1 MKKQLMSGPPL
12 VPADFR
18 KLDRSAEHAPEYEE
32 GGASPL
38 RELWRRLR
46 ASKLTVASLLFLCLL
61 ALFAAFAPWLIS
73 YDPEVNDLYATHEPP
88 SMEHWFG
95 TDGLGR
101 DIFARIWT
109 GARVS
114 LQVGIYAALIDVI
127 IGIVY
132 GGIMGYVGGMTDKL
146 MNRLAEILYAI
157 PYLLIVILLLVI
169 MEPSL
174 WTIIVALTVTG
185 WIQMAWIV
193 RGQVMQL
200 KQQEYVLAAQAL
212 GAGFSRILFRHLLP
226 GAAGPILV
234 TLTLTVPSAI
244 FAEAFLSFLGLG
256 VQSPAASWGMMLQ
269 DALPVWKRYPWELL
283 LPAGMISLTMLAF
296 NLLGDGLRDAADT
309 GLKER

>member
-1 MKKQLMSGPPL
+1 MSGPPL

-18 KLDRSAEHAPEYEE
+18 KLDRTVERTPSEQ
-32 GGASPL
+32 GRRGISPW
-38 RELWRRLR
+38 RELWRRLLE
-46 ASKLTVASLLFLCLL
+46 SKLMVVSLVFLCLL
-61 ALFAAFAPWLIS
+61 GLFAAFAPLLIS

-88 SMEHWFG
+88 STEHWFG

-101 DIFARIWT
+101 DVFARIWT

-114 LQVGIYAALIDVI
+114 LQVGLYAALIDVA
-127 IGIVY
+127 IGIIY
-132 GGIMGYVGGMTDKL
+132 GGIMGYFGGMTDKL
-146 MNRLAEILYAI
+146 MNKAAEILYAI

-185 WIQMAWIV
+185 WIHMAWIV

-200 KQQEYVLAAQAL
+200 KQQEYVLAARAL
-212 GAGFSRILFRHLLP
+212 GAGFPRILFRHLLP

-283 LPAGMISLTMLAF
+283 FPAGMISLTMLAF
-296 NLLGDGLRDAADT
+296 NLLGDGLRDAVDA
-309 GLKER
+309 GLKEG